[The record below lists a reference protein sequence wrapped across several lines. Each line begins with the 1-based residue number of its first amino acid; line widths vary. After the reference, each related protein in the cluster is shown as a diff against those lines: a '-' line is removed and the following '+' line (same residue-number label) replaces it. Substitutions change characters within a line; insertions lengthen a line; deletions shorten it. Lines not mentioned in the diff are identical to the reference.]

1 MGLSHRQYLPRQ
13 QQQHNY
19 KLISINSCFSLI
31 LSLSILSTIL
41 LCGILPT
48 STIQYANARYFSK
61 PTDGSPQNWL
71 GALTST
77 LNQDDG
83 FKISSS
89 SQLTSFNYV
98 AMGDFNCDGFDDV
111 FVADYSS
118 PNNFLIYGTGASNVD
133 FSSIL
138 TSPAPAMGVTFEGVN
153 YLAPHFSPKD
163 QNGCQNL
170 YLGVCFYFFHS
181 SFTDIHIKQV
191 YIYLVRPTAH

>member
-41 LCGILPT
+41 LCGILPI

-83 FKISSS
+83 FKISL
-89 SQLTSFNYV
+89 SQPALINV

-111 FVADYSS
+111 FVAYYSS
-118 PNNFLIYGTGASNVD
+118 LNSFLIYGTGASNVD

-138 TSPAPAMGVTFEGVN
+138 TSPVPSIGVTFEGVN
-153 YLAPHFSPKD
+153 SLVPHFSPKD
-163 QNGCQNL
+163 ENGCQNL
-170 YLGVCFYFFHS
+170 YLAVCFYFFH
-181 SFTDIHIKQV
+181 
-191 YIYLVRPTAH
+191 